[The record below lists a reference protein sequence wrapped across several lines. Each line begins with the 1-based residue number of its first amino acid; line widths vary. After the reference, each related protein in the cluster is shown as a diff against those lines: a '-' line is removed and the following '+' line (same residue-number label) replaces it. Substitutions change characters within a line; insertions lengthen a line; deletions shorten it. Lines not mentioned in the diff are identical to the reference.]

1 MRGILVHL
9 LYRTTIDDMVAVFLK
24 AEIASA
30 RFGEK
35 VRTQLAMD
43 GKERSIVDAPEIT
56 NQSENGYRRHLL
68 ASYRAYVFEELPVHT
83 VWYRALLHRDE
94 VVQIRYIDY
103 DYWNEISNNTRLP
116 TVAAEVIRAGREIY
130 GESTQVFLDGAE
142 LLRTGVRFPELIVV
156 GTALGEQLTVYE
168 GHGRLTAYVLA
179 PECIPEALE
188 VIAGFAPECAKI

>member
-1 MRGILVHL
+1 MHL

-83 VWYRALLHRDE
+83 AWYRALLRRDE
-94 VVQIRYIDY
+94 VMQSRSIDY
-103 DYWNEISNNTRLP
+103 DYWNELSNNTRRP
-116 TVAAEVIRAGREIY
+116 IVAAEVIRAGRKIY
-130 GESTQVFLDGAE
+130 VQSY
-142 LLRTGVRFPELIVV
+142 FPL
-156 GTALGEQLTVYE
+156 Q
-168 GHGRLTAYVLA
+168 
-179 PECIPEALE
+179 
-188 VIAGFAPECAKI
+188 